1 MSTDNMVTTASTTAS
16 NAAADP
22 FDPKAFAVSPQAL
35 VARGDVGVVP
45 VLTGLSVRKPSKQE
59 FYRVCSDPVFM
70 MVAPL
75 LELKEEREVYLV
87 APAVAATLPGDVT
100 MKELRLCQNRQGS
113 LFLWPLPVISVDARQ
128 RNEWHSS
135 ARQAAT
141 IATTKWVRMAADMAA
156 GRYNVAIAPGITAE
170 PIWPSDLTMRDL
182 LELGFGRERL
192 IAEQGHP
199 LVKRLLGAE

>member
-1 MSTDNMVTTASTTAS
+1 MSANNTTTAVTATAP

-22 FDPKAFAVSPQAL
+22 FDPAAFAVSPEAL
-35 VARGDVGVVP
+35 MAQGDVGVVP

-59 FYRVCSDPVFM
+59 FFRVSSDARFM
-70 MVAPL
+70 MTAPL

-87 APAVAATLPGDVT
+87 APAVAATMPGDIM

-135 ARQAAT
+135 ARQACT
-141 IATTKWVRMAADMAA
+141 IATTKWCRMTADMSS
-156 GRYNVAIAPGITAE
+156 GRYNVAIAPGITVE

-192 IAEQGHP
+192 IAERGHP
-199 LVKRLLGAE
+199 LVKRLLGVE